1 MIWTQNRSSKTSI
14 YQSCTHNKRLSSC
27 LCTQLFVI
35 KLYPLSILF
44 HCSVFVSELL
54 QLNVWVLLSQRSI
67 KVYYTT
73 CFELCKVFMRGELDS
88 NNDSDYKW
96 AMIHSMGTK
105 LLLYTA
111 TVI

>member
-1 MIWTQNRSSKTSI
+1 MIWTQNRSSKTSVC
-14 YQSCTHNKRLSSC
+14 QSHNKRLSSH

-44 HCSVFVSELL
+44 HCSLFVSELL
-54 QLNVWVLLSQRSI
+54 QLNVWVSLSQRSI

-73 CFELCKVFMRGELDS
+73 CFELCKVFMTGELDS

-96 AMIHSMGTK
+96 AIIHSMGTK
-105 LLLYTA
+105 LLLSTA
-111 TVI
+111 TVILA